1 MSLQITGE
9 ADVLEALKNG
19 VDIKLVLVDR
29 EEDCSEVI
37 QLCEERN
44 IKVTEGSATDLWRM
58 SANGQQKVLA
68 LVEREPSGTLEE
80 VFKRK
85 GAIWLFDGVE
95 YAPNLGFGVRTAE
108 VSGATAVII
117 NVSKT
122 HEERR
127 TIRRASMR
135 ATRFIPVV
143 YATTE
148 EILSAC
154 NRRIVVAEDV
164 GGKAP
169 WECDLTG
176 DVMLVVGAENAGVSK
191 EVLDAADDIVRLPMP
206 GFIPPYKS
214 YRLQSVLWTI
224 ERLQTIGINYSTFL
238 HLQPQNQ
245 RRLLQVSAKT
255 LQSKEPS

>member
-1 MSLQITGE
+1 MQVHYRTSMSLQITGE
-9 ADVLEALKNG
+9 ADVLKALKNG

-29 EEDCSEVI
+29 EEDVSEII
-37 QLCEERN
+37 QLCKERK

-80 VFKRK
+80 VFERE

-148 EILSAC
+148 EILAAC

-169 WECDLTG
+169 WETDLTG
-176 DVMLVVGAENAGVSK
+176 DVLLVVGAENAGVSK
-191 EVLDAADDIVRLPMP
+191 EVLEAADDIVRLPMP
-206 GFIPPYKS
+206 GFIPS
-214 YRLQSVLWTI
+214 YNLQAAISSLAI
-224 ERLQTIGINYSTFL
+224 ERL
-238 HLQPQNQ
+238 
-245 RRLLQVSAKT
+245 R
-255 LQSKEPS
+255 QSE

>member
-1 MSLQITGE
+1 MQVHYRTSMSLQITGE
-9 ADVLEALKNG
+9 ADVIKALKNG

-68 LVEREPSGTLEE
+68 LVQREAGGTLEE
-80 VFKRK
+80 VFERE

-148 EILSAC
+148 EILAAC

-206 GFIPPYKS
+206 GFIPS
-214 YRLQSVLWTI
+214 YNLQVAISSLAI
-224 ERLQTIGINYSTFL
+224 ERL
-238 HLQPQNQ
+238 
-245 RRLLQVSAKT
+245 R
-255 LQSKEPS
+255 QSE

>member
-9 ADVLEALKNG
+9 ADVIAALKNG
-19 VDIKLVLVDR
+19 VEIKLVLVDR
-29 EEDCSEVI
+29 EEDCSEVVR
-37 QLCEERN
+37 LCEERK

-68 LVEREPSGTLEE
+68 LVEREPSGTLKE
-80 VFKRK
+80 VFERK

-191 EVLDAADDIVRLPMP
+191 EVLDAANDIVRLPMP
-206 GFIPPYKS
+206 GFIPS
-214 YRLQSVLWTI
+214 YNLQVAISSLAI
-224 ERLQTIGINYSTFL
+224 ERL
-238 HLQPQNQ
+238 
-245 RRLLQVSAKT
+245 R
-255 LQSKEPS
+255 QSE

>member
-9 ADVLEALKNG
+9 ADVIEALKNG

-58 SANGQQKVLA
+58 SASGQQKVLA
-68 LVEREPSGTLEE
+68 LVEREPAGTLEE
-80 VFKRK
+80 VFERK

-108 VSGATAVII
+108 VSGASAVIV
-117 NVSKT
+117 NVGKT

-127 TIRRASMR
+127 TIRRSSMR

-148 EILSAC
+148 EILAAC

-164 GGKAP
+164 GDKPP
-169 WECDLTG
+169 WEADLTG
-176 DVMLVVGAENAGVSK
+176 DVLLVVGAENAGVSQ
-191 EVLDAADDIVRLPMP
+191 EVLDAADEIVRLPMP
-206 GFIPPYKS
+206 GFIPS
-214 YRLQSVLWTI
+214 YNLQVAISSLAM
-224 ERLQTIGINYSTFL
+224 ERL
-238 HLQPQNQ
+238 
-245 RRLLQVSAKT
+245 R
-255 LQSKEPS
+255 QSE

>member
-1 MSLQITGE
+1 MQVHYRTSMSLQITGE
-9 ADVLEALKNG
+9 ADVIKALKNG

-68 LVEREPSGTLEE
+68 LVEREPTGTLEE
-80 VFKRK
+80 VFERE

-148 EILSAC
+148 EILAAC
-154 NRRIVVAEDV
+154 NRRIIVAEDV

-206 GFIPPYKS
+206 GFIPS
-214 YRLQSVLWTI
+214 YNLQVAISSLAI
-224 ERLQTIGINYSTFL
+224 ERL
-238 HLQPQNQ
+238 
-245 RRLLQVSAKT
+245 R
-255 LQSKEPS
+255 QSE

>member
-9 ADVLEALKNG
+9 ADVIEALKNG

-29 EEDCSEVI
+29 DEDCSEVI
-37 QLCEERN
+37 QLCKERQ

-80 VFKRK
+80 VFERE

-148 EILSAC
+148 EILAAC

-206 GFIPPYKS
+206 GFIPS
-214 YRLQSVLWTI
+214 YNLQVAISSLAI
-224 ERLQTIGINYSTFL
+224 ERL
-238 HLQPQNQ
+238 
-245 RRLLQVSAKT
+245 R
-255 LQSKEPS
+255 QSE